1 MRDEAEVCNII
12 CKSLVNCYKI
22 PDPTSNFSQ
31 TIFRPFDL
39 LGSFDGKPL
48 YIEAKHRKG
57 LLSLNLKDIKDHQ
70 IDALMRFKNEIP
82 NALCWIIWGVT
93 TGKHGDNRFY
103 IFTDIFEINRRR
115 NAKDNIKK
123 KELENLPYL
132 KLFKG
137 VVDFSS
143 LAESP
148 NTNIPA
154 S

>member
-1 MRDEAEVCNII
+1 MKSESETCTII
-12 CKSLVNCYKI
+12 CKSIPNCYKI
-22 PDPTSNFSQ
+22 PDPSSDFTQ
-31 TIFRPFDL
+31 TISRPFDCF
-39 LGSFDGKPL
+39 GSFRGKPL
-48 YIEAKHRKG
+48 YIEVKHKKG
-57 LLSLNLKDIKDHQ
+57 LLSLNLQDIQDHQ
-70 IDALMRFKNEIP
+70 IENLMQLKTDMPYAE
-82 NALCWIIWGVT
+82 CWIIWGVT

-103 IFTDIFEINRRR
+103 VFTDIHEINRRR
-115 NAKDNIKK
+115 NAKENIKK
-123 KELENLPYL
+123 KELETLPYL